1 MFYMYKLGDRI
12 RIDKYDYFDVLWPDE
27 DLISENI
34 LNNNS
39 IVCKFHYGSF
49 TMLFTGDIEKIAEE
63 RILIK
68 YENNK
73 NILKSTMLKAGHHG
87 SKTSS
92 TEEFVDAVKPQYV
105 LIGVGENNKFGHPN
119 EDVVNRF
126 EKNGAKIY
134 RTDKMGEISI
144 FVSQNGKIR
153 IEKCINIPK

>member
-1 MFYMYKLGDRI
+1 MYKLGDRI
-12 RIDKYDYFDVLWPDE
+12 RIDKYDFFDILWPDE

-39 IVCKFHYGSF
+39 IVCKLHYGSF

-73 NILKSTMLKAGHHG
+73 KILNSTMLKAGHHG

-92 TEEFVDAVKPQYV
+92 TEEFVYAVKPQYV

-119 EDVVNRF
+119 EEVVNRF
-126 EKNGAKIY
+126 EKYGAKIY
-134 RTDKMGEISI
+134 RTDKMGEIKI
-144 FVSQNGKIR
+144 KVNKKGKIL
-153 IEKCINIPK
+153 IENYIQTKY